1 VPKKVEKASPK
12 ITKKIKKQKKPLKAV
27 KKLELDAGED
37 HDSDWSEG
45 SDSETEK
52 TLIDEE

>member
-27 KKLELDAGED
+27 KKLELDAEED
-37 HDSDWSEG
+37 NDSDWSEG
-45 SDSETEK
+45 SDTETEK

>member
-1 VPKKVEKASPK
+1 MPKKVEKASPK

-27 KKLELDAGED
+27 KNLELDAGED

-45 SDSETEK
+45 SDRETEK
-52 TLIDEE
+52 TLIDKE